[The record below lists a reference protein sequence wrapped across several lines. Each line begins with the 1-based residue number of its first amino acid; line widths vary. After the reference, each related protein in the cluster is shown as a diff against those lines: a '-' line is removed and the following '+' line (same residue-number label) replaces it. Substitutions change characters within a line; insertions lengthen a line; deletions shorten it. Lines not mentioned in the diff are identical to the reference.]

1 MLLSF
6 YCKKNQL
13 KSKNLNVLRIYPL
26 AASPNQ
32 VLDAI
37 EHGFDLFTGI
47 KTIRLFF
54 LKSICNLLNI
64 KGSYPFL
71 ITQNYHALMLDSEI
85 NEDNSDEDD
94 DEYEVKAKRRRKEES
109 PEKEHNTDKTPLF
122 LDIKD
127 KK

>member
-1 MLLSF
+1 
-6 YCKKNQL
+6 
-13 KSKNLNVLRIYPL
+13 
-26 AASPNQ
+26 
-32 VLDAI
+32 
-37 EHGFDLFTGI
+37 
-47 KTIRLFF
+47 
-54 LKSICNLLNI
+54 
-64 KGSYPFL
+64 
-71 ITQNYHALMLDSEI
+71 MLDSEI